1 MFANKHMQKPISS
14 QGGFSLVELMVSLVI
29 SMLVSLA
36 ALGSARLFMVAQ
48 RQSVDAGTASG
59 SAVNALAAIKHEA
72 EPASLGFYLNGVFA
86 CQTFNVS
93 AGSTSLVT
101 NANLLP
107 VQVSNSSKNFA
118 QLDLLSAD
126 SLESAAPAYLAA
138 AVPSDAPSVA
148 LASYL
153 PVQPGQTVML
163 APLGDAGLPCSI
175 KTAVR
180 VDPPVAG
187 QGLVLYF
194 DDTGLHNKFIYT
206 PVSYSASSA
215 VALLGQL
222 NWSRFS
228 VDTKSNLVMT
238 RPILGA
244 SAVLAHNVVGF
255 QVQYGISDG
264 ITSGL
269 NSWQYAEGDWAA
281 LTPALVSRVRA
292 LRIGLVIRSDQP
304 ERSDKDGNCNAT
316 SAQPVLLDRTLT
328 LTGNWQCYRYRTSTA
343 IVPLRNVVM
352 GGST

>member
-1 MFANKHMQKPISS
+1 MFVNKCSHTSLAR

-72 EPASLGFYLNGVFA
+72 ELASLGFYLNGVFA

-93 AGSTSLVT
+93 AGTASLAT

-107 VQVSNSSKNFA
+107 VQVSGSGNNFA

-126 SLESAAPAYLAA
+126 SLESAAPVYLSA
-138 AVPSDAPSVA
+138 AVSSDAPSVT

-163 APLGDAGLPCSI
+163 APLGDAGLPCSL
-175 KTAVR
+175 KTAAR
-180 VDPPVAG
+180 VDPPMAG
-187 QGLVLYF
+187 QGSVLYF
-194 DDTGLHNKFIYT
+194 DDTGLHNKFSYTRVIYST
-206 PVSYSASSA
+206 SSA
-215 VALLGQL
+215 VALLGKL

-228 VDTKSNLVMT
+228 LDAKSNLVMT
-238 RPILGA
+238 RPIQGA
-244 SAVLAHNVVGF
+244 SAVLARNVVGF
-255 QVQYGISDG
+255 QVQYGINDG

-269 NSWQYAEGDWAA
+269 NSWQYAEGDWGA
-281 LTPALVSRVRA
+281 LNPGLVSRVRA

-304 ERSDKDGNCNAT
+304 ERVDKDGNCSAT
-316 SAQPVLLDRTLT
+316 STQPVLLDRALT

-352 GGST
+352 GSST